1 MGNIEVLEQKEL
13 MVMPPTSKSLA
24 FEVSKLT
31 NLKINVF

>member
-13 MVMPPTSKSLA
+13 TVMPSTSKLTI